1 MLYPSLFMSV
11 VITAI
16 DVVIL
21 LILNYLNMLSMQFI
35 CLNTFILLLVV
46 SLSYYIKFGRR
57 IHKIYKVFKNIDMD
71 QYEKDREDI
80 EYLKSVQ
87 VRGNTEIA
95 FILKHIQKLIYY
107 TDQLNVQIAEAEKD
121 ALTQVYNRLHLE
133 KVIPDYKNYTV
144 CFLDVNNLKKM
155 NDINGHQAGDALL
168 IRATNELLKLQAYA
182 DIYRI
187 GGDEFMLVFNNLS
200 LNEVEPIIKT
210 WHASVPRLNKV
221 SDGFVCCF
229 SYGLAQGGILDNF
242 DTIMKRAD
250 ELMYNMKVETK
261 IRLGEPLTREER
273 EDKK

>member
-16 DVVIL
+16 DIVIL
-21 LILNYLNMLSMQFI
+21 LTLNYLNMLPMWFI

-57 IHKIYKVFKNIDMD
+57 IHKIYKVFKNIDID

-221 SDGFVCCF
+221 SDDFVCCF

>member
-1 MLYPSLFMSV
+1 MLFPSLFMSV

-21 LILNYLNMLSMQFI
+21 IILDYFNILSIWLI
-35 CLNTFILLLVV
+35 CLNTFILLFIV
-46 SLSYYIKFGRR
+46 SLSYYIKFGHK
-57 IHKIYKVFKNIDMD
+57 IHKIYKVFKAVDID
-71 QYEKDREDI
+71 QYEKDRADI
-80 EYLKSVQ
+80 EYFKKLTVK
-87 VRGNTEIA
+87 GNTEIT
-95 FILKHIQKLIYY
+95 FLLKHIQEFIRY
-107 TDQLNVQIAEAEKD
+107 TDQLNMQIEEAEKD
-121 ALTQVYNRLHLE
+121 PLTRVYNRLHLE
-133 KVIPDYKNYTV
+133 KAIQDYKNYTI

-168 IRATNELLKLQAYA
+168 TKATHELLKLKAYA

-187 GGDEFMLVFNNLS
+187 GGDEFMLVFNELS

-210 WHASVPRLNKV
+210 WHASIPRLNRA
-221 SDGFVCCF
+221 SDDFVCCF

-250 ELMYNMKVETK
+250 ELMYNMKIETK

>member
-1 MLYPSLFMSV
+1 MLFPSLFMSV

-16 DVVIL
+16 DIVIL
-21 LILNYLNMLSMQFI
+21 ITLDYLNMLPMWLI
-35 CLNTFILLLVV
+35 CLNTFILLFVV
-46 SLSYYIKFGRR
+46 SLSYYVKFGRR
-57 IHKIYKVFKNIDMD
+57 IHKIYKVFKAVDID
-71 QYEKDREDI
+71 QYEIDRDDI
-80 EYLKSVQ
+80 EYLKSLQ
-87 VRGNTEIA
+87 VRGSTEIT
-95 FILKHIQKLIYY
+95 FILKHIQELIHYA
-107 TDQLNVQIAEAEKD
+107 DQLNMQIEEAEKD

-133 KVIPDYKNYTV
+133 KVMQDYKNYTI

-168 IRATNELLKLQAYA
+168 TKATHELLKLQSYA

-187 GGDEFMLVFNNLS
+187 GGDEFMLVFNELS

-210 WHASVPRLNKV
+210 WHASVPRLNRA
-221 SDGFVCCF
+221 SDDFVCCF

>member
-1 MLYPSLFMSV
+1 MLFPSLFMSV

-16 DVVIL
+16 DIVIL
-21 LILNYLNMLSMQFI
+21 ITLDYLNMLPMWLI
-35 CLNTFILLLVV
+35 CLNIFILLFVV
-46 SLSYYIKFGRR
+46 SLSYYVKFGRR
-57 IHKIYKVFKNIDMD
+57 IHKIYKVFKAVDID
-71 QYEKDREDI
+71 QYEKDRDDI
-80 EYLKSVQ
+80 EYLKSLQ
-87 VRGNTEIA
+87 VRGSTEIT
-95 FILKHIQKLIYY
+95 FILKHIQELIHYA
-107 TDQLNVQIAEAEKD
+107 DQLNMQIEEAEKD

-133 KVIPDYKNYTV
+133 KVMQDYKNYTI

-168 IRATNELLKLQAYA
+168 TKATHELLKLQAYA

-187 GGDEFMLVFNNLS
+187 GGDEFMLVFNELS

-210 WHASVPRLNKV
+210 WHASVPRLNRA
-221 SDGFVCCF
+221 SDDFVCCF

>member
-1 MLYPSLFMSV
+1 MLFPSLFMSV

-16 DVVIL
+16 DIVIL
-21 LILNYLNMLSMQFI
+21 ITLDYLNMLPMWLI
-35 CLNTFILLLVV
+35 CLNTFILLFVV

-57 IHKIYKVFKNIDMD
+57 IHKIYKVFKAIDIG
-71 QYEKDREDI
+71 QYEKDRADI
-80 EYLKSVQ
+80 EYLKSLQ
-87 VRGNTEIA
+87 VRGSTEIT
-95 FILKHIQKLIYY
+95 FILKHIQELMHYA
-107 TDQLNVQIAEAEKD
+107 DQLNMQIEEAEKD

-133 KVIPDYKNYTV
+133 KVMQDYKNYTI

-168 IRATNELLKLQAYA
+168 TKATHELLKLQAYA

-187 GGDEFMLVFNNLS
+187 GGDEFMLVFNELS

-210 WHASVPRLNKV
+210 WHASVPRLNRA
-221 SDGFVCCF
+221 SDDFVCCF